1 MAPSQKNFDPPA
13 QPVLQSLSGSI
24 LSSLV
29 WEGGD
34 AHGFSC
40 TLDLYF
46 WTVWLLGP
54 LLAYQLRMQD
64 EGQAAGGARGAG
76 GARVARA
83 RRTLPPIYFLQERG
97 LQLLRGL
104 WQQRENAA
112 NGRDYAVYDQRWN
125 RKLGQIIGR
134 RRRATNGLRRNE
146 LDEYFRGQLEA
157 AQIAEWNE
165 ALATY
170 DRTEA
175 ARTERRLNLLRR
187 NGARL
192 LRAFLDDLILGAD
205 NVRDYEEHERRVVDN
220 ILARYIFAAA
230 HLQRLD
236 LGRHYSRIL
245 PEAQHRQWIQLL
257 ERFDQGADAD
267 STSGSSS
274 SSEAGDG

>member
-1 MAPSQKNFDPPA
+1 MVSAA
-13 QPVLQSLSGSI
+13 LLICISG
-24 LSSLV
+24 
-29 WEGGD
+29 
-34 AHGFSC
+34 
-40 TLDLYF
+40 
-46 WTVWLLGP
+46 LLGSLGLSWHTNYVCKTRDR
-54 LLAYQLRMQD
+54 LLKGLEAPVERVWQGHGGLFRPSTFCKS
-64 EGQAAGGARGAG
+64 AASSCSAG
-76 GARVARA
+76 FGSNVK
-83 RRTLPPIYFLQERG
+83 TLPMAGTMRCTTRG
-97 LQLLRGL
+97 GTASLARSSGGTEGP
-104 WQQRENAA
+104 RM
-112 NGRDYAVYDQRWN
+112 G
-125 RKLGQIIGR
+125 
-134 RRRATNGLRRNE
+134 NE

-192 LRAFLDDLILGAD
+192 LRAFLDDLIFGD
-205 NVRDYEEHERRVVDN
+205 RVVDN
-220 ILARYIFAAA
+220 ILARYIFGAA

-274 SSEAGDG
+274 SSEAGDR

>member
-1 MAPSQKNFDPPA
+1 MESPACRFYRFVTSVLSCFQFLANCIEKVDLVFMRDFGLVRNFLDPPS
-13 QPVLQSLSGSI
+13 PPWSGSLSGSI

-29 WEGGD
+29 WKGGD

-46 WTVWLLGP
+46 WTAWLH
-54 LLAYQLRMQD
+54 
-64 EGQAAGGARGAG
+64 
-76 GARVARA
+76 
-83 RRTLPPIYFLQERG
+83 
-97 LQLLRGL
+97 LLRGL

-134 RRRATNGLRRNE
+134 HRRATNGLRRNE

-220 ILARYIFAAA
+220 ILARYIFGAA

-274 SSEAGDG
+274 SSEAGDR